1 MHFMYIIYRL
11 LFYFFR
17 VFPIDNQKIVF
28 SSYSGNA
35 YGDNGKYISDELI
48 RRGLD
53 LHIVWLYAGNNI
65 ELFPRQVRVVKYRSL
80 KSIYEQATAK
90 VWIDN
95 KRKNIFVQK
104 RKGQFYIQTWHG
116 GIGPKKIEKEA
127 ASQLNEDY
135 VRRAVHDS
143 KMIDLMIAESE
154 WTYDL
159 YKRAFWYNGE
169 IAKCGV
175 PREDIL
181 FNNHDELRRS
191 LKKQL
196 NIADDIRVVLYA
208 PTFRKTINDISLYEL
223 DWSNILLSLHNRFG
237 GKWIGFVRLHP
248 NIAQMSGD
256 LHHPDNVFDVSAYP
270 DMQELLVLADCMITD
285 YSSTIYEYGITKKP
299 AFIYAPD
306 FSDYVQERSLAINYN
321 ELPFPLAY
329 TTDELVNQ
337 ILKFDESLYL
347 TKIESFYS
355 DYLNMYDGGHAS
367 IYLADRILKE
377 MKK

>member
-1 MHFMYIIYRL
+1 MRGC
-11 LFYFFR
+11 R
-17 VFPIDNQKIVF
+17 VFPIQNNRVLLMSFCGKG
-28 SSYSGNA
+28 YGGNCKA
-35 YGDNGKYISDELI
+35 ITEALLVNRPD
-48 RRGLD
+48 LD
-53 LHIVWLYAGNNI
+53 IVWAVNPEFIKTLPNG
-65 ELFPRQVRVVKYRSL
+65 VRHVKYNSL
-80 KSIYEQATAK
+80 RYLYELATAK
-90 VWIDN
+90 VWVDDY
-95 KRKNIFVQK
+95 RKSRAIIK

-181 FNNHDELRRS
+181 FNNHDELNRS

-196 NIADDIRVVLYA
+196 NIADDIRAVLYA

-285 YSSTIYEYGITKKP
+285 YSSAIYEYGITKKP

-347 TKIESFYS
+347 TKIDSFYS